1 MIHFNAFA
9 VEEVQKFPYG
19 ESMSPEQPAVDVLT
33 LGQRLRHLRQR
44 KGLTLAELGAVV
56 GRAPSQLSLVENG
69 RREPRLSLLQQLADA
84 LDVPMGELLGT
95 APPNRRAALEI
106 AVERAQRGP
115 LYASL
120 QLPRVKVGKRLPS
133 EVLEALA
140 GLQAELERRVHEQAA
155 TPEEAR
161 RANTELR
168 ERMRSRENYY
178 ADIEQAA
185 ATLLDAVGYSGGPLS
200 HHVISDLAGHLGY
213 TLHHVR
219 DLPHSTRSVIDQRHR
234 RIYLPQTQTAGGH
247 DPRGVVLQALGSVVL
262 KHTDPES
269 FADFLSQRVETN
281 YLAAALLV
289 PERQAVDFLTRAKG
303 ERNLAVQDL
312 RDVFAVSYE
321 TAAHR
326 FTNLATHHL
335 AIPVHFMRVHEN
347 GTLYKAYEND
357 GVNFPTDPTGAVEG
371 QLACRN
377 WASRVVFGVQDKF
390 ASYYQYTDNPRG
402 TYWCTA
408 RTEPAAEGE
417 FSITVGVPY
426 VHSKWFRGRD
436 TTERAESGCPDQ
448 TCCRAAP
455 RELAERWSGYA
466 WPSARAHSHLLAA
479 LPPGTF
485 PGVDD
490 TEVYSFLQRHSP

>member
-1 MIHFNAFA
+1 MTD
-9 VEEVQKFPYG
+9 P
-19 ESMSPEQPAVDVLT
+19 STVDVLT
-33 LGQRLRHLRQR
+33 LGQRLRHARQR
-44 KGLTLAELGAVV
+44 RGWTLAELSRAT
-56 GRAPSQLSLVENG
+56 GRTSSQLSQVENG
-69 RREPRLSLLQQLADA
+69 KREPRLSMLQQLADA
-84 LDVPMGELLGT
+84 LEVPMSDLLGT
-95 APPNRRAALEI
+95 NPPSRRAALEI
-106 AVERAQRGP
+106 SVERAQRGP
-115 LYASL
+115 LYSAL
-120 QLPRVKVGKRLPS
+120 GLPKVKISKRTPT

-140 GLQAELERRVHEQAA
+140 GLQAELDRRINEQAA

-168 ERMRSRENYY
+168 DQMRARNNYY
-178 ADIEQAA
+178 EQIEQAA
-185 ATLLDAVGYSGGPLS
+185 AGILDTVGYSGGPLS
-200 HHVISDLAGHLGY
+200 HHVISDIAGHLGF

-219 DLPHSTRSVIDQRHR
+219 DLPHSTRSVIDLKNH
-234 RIYLPQTQTAGGH
+234 RIYLPQTHTAGGH

-262 KHTDPES
+262 KHSDPDS
-269 FADFLSQRVETN
+269 FADFLRQRVETN

-289 PERQAVDFLTRAKG
+289 PERQAVDFLRRAKQD
-303 ERNLAVQDL
+303 RNLAVQDL

-335 AIPVHFMRVHEN
+335 GIPVHFMRVHEN

-357 GVNFPTDPTGAVEG
+357 GVDFPTDPTGAVEG
-371 QLACRN
+371 QLACRK
-377 WASRVVFGVQDKF
+377 WASRVAFGVQDKF
-390 ASYYQYTDNPRG
+390 APYYQYTDNPRG
-402 TYWCTA
+402 TYWCSA

-436 TTERAESGCPDQ
+436 TTHRTKSWCPEES
-448 TCCRAAP
+448 CCRAAP
-455 RELAERWSGYA
+455 RQLADQWAGFA

-490 TEVYSFLQRHSP
+490 TEVYAFLDRHSPDGDDT